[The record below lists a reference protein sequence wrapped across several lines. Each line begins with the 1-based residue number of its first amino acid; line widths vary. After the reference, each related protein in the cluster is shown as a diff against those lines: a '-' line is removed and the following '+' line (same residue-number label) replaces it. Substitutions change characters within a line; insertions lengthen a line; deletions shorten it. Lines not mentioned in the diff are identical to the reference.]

1 MPGTDRII
9 TFVVRVVAS
18 STGDLR
24 AVVERVSTGRKE
36 QVQTVDRIGQAIAAM
51 ALEEEPP
58 MTLDG
63 KPAQA
68 SGGSRAADTTQEIQQ
83 G

>member
-1 MPGTDRII
+1 MPGADRIL

-36 QVQTVDRIGQAIAAM
+36 QVLTVDSIGRAIAAM
-51 ALEEEPP
+51 ALEEQ
-58 MTLDG
+58 L
-63 KPAQA
+63 AQP
-68 SGGSRAADTTQEIQQ
+68 SGGVHGADTTGDPAGMIDP
-83 G
+83 